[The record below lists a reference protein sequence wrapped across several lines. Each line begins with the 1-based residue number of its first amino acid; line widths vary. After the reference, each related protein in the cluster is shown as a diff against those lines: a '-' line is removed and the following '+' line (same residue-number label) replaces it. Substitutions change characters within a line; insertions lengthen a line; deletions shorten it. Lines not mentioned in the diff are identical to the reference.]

1 VPQNLLQGGARVFT
15 LSDLVQPETL
25 ETAYQI
31 LSDKRNNAILG
42 GCAFLKMGS
51 KRIGTA
57 IDLSTLKLS
66 YIKETDGFI
75 EIGGMTSLREIETH
89 TLLIE
94 YFNGVLP
101 KSVRNLIGVQFRNSV
116 TVGASVFA
124 KYGFSDLIPALLVL
138 NTDVELYKGGRMP
151 LVDFLNKP
159 KEKDILVRLWIKMDN
174 CKATYLNLRN
184 SASDYSV
191 LNVAVSKLD
200 DQWTIVVGARP
211 RRAAIAS
218 KASAALSKGT
228 QSVVEIEAAA
238 QKASEELS
246 FGTNMRGTDAYR
258 KALCKVLVKRA
269 IMEVAACK

>member
-1 VPQNLLQGGARVFT
+1 MFT
-15 LSDLVQPETL
+15 LSDLVQPEKL

-31 LSDKRNNAILG
+31 LLDKRNNAILG

-57 IDLSTLKLS
+57 IDLSTLNLS
-66 YIKETDGFI
+66 YIKETNGFI
-75 EIGGMTSLREIETH
+75 EIGAMTSLRDLEIH
-89 TLLIE
+89 ALLNNS
-94 YFNGVLP
+94 FNGVLP
-101 KSVRNLIGVQFRNSV
+101 KSVRNIIGVQFRNSV
-116 TVGASVFA
+116 TVGASVYA
-124 KYGFSDLIPALLVL
+124 KYGFSDLITALLAL
-138 NTDVELYKGGRMP
+138 KTEVELYKGGRMP

-159 KEKDILVRLWIKMDN
+159 KGKDILVRLWVKMDH

-211 RRAAIAS
+211 RRATIAS
-218 KASAALSKGT
+218 KASASLSKGNLSET
-228 QSVVEIEAAA
+228 EIEAAA
-238 QKASEELS
+238 QQAAEELS
-246 FGTNMRGTDAYR
+246 FGTNMRGTAKYR

-269 IMEVAACK
+269 IMEVLA